1 MLNGYCVKSLAPSVK
16 IFMISKLCVV
26 KNVIPALSMNNAAY
40 TTIFPIIIKSR
51 VANLVGC
58 KSSGLLASNIK
69 NITIDYTKSFVFRVE
84 DDKSLEV
91 EKDINVIDRI
101 LEAIK

>member
-1 MLNGYCVKSLAPSVK
+1 MEENYQKGIVFKLNEKRNDYYLILENVKLDNRQY
-16 IFMISKLCVV
+16 L
-26 KNVIPALSMNNAAY
+26 
-40 TTIFPIIIKSR
+40 
-51 VANLVGC
+51 LVMP
-58 KSSGLLASNIK
+58 LQDIK

>member
-1 MLNGYCVKSLAPSVK
+1 MPLQD
-16 IFMISKLCVV
+16 
-26 KNVIPALSMNNAAY
+26 
-40 TTIFPIIIKSR
+40 
-51 VANLVGC
+51 
-58 KSSGLLASNIK
+58 IK

>member
-1 MLNGYCVKSLAPSVK
+1 MEENYQKGIVFKLNEKSNDYYLILENVKLDNRQY
-16 IFMISKLCVV
+16 L
-26 KNVIPALSMNNAAY
+26 
-40 TTIFPIIIKSR
+40 
-51 VANLVGC
+51 LVMPFQD
-58 KSSGLLASNIK
+58 IK